1 MLETP
6 VYFYRFLEKVNKE
19 LALVARELEQSIYT
33 SPRTMLTHARI
44 LIDSILQLVMKEEEL
59 EDHPY
64 ASLKDRLDELDA
76 KGYLTPEVR
85 DALHNV
91 RMLGN
96 QAAHQS
102 RSFRVSE
109 ALQSWESIYIVVKWY
124 LEVYGPIDFVVPDY
138 QDPEYRVE
146 HNYEMPELEARLQV
160 LEDLLKASMTGGSEA
175 VEEVAVTTEVEVM
188 PELPGFTPIRTISYK
203 GRKLEIPYFLRDAF
217 LLPQRFEK
225 SETFLIRL
233 GAEQEARIMSE
244 LPDDLGGLHQYVK
257 RFSEKNDETI
267 FDELAV
273 FIQEEKIR
281 RKLIV
286 ERPGELFYFFKE
298 RHIVITKELA
308 EIPLSTDEFTGI
320 PSLIRQLND
329 VGKTKVEHLPRELVT
344 LAKYKNAG
352 IGTIEKLFEQMKTK
366 VERSSI
372 PQ

>member
-6 VYFYRFLEKVNKE
+6 NYFYRFLEPINKE

-44 LIDSILQLVMKEEEL
+44 LIDTILQLVMKHENL
-59 EDHPY
+59 EAHQY
-64 ASLKDRLDELDA
+64 ISLKDRMDELDRN
-76 KGYLTPEVR
+76 GYVTPEVR
-85 DALHNV
+85 DALHQV
-91 RMLGN
+91 RQLGN
-96 QAAHQS
+96 QAAHQA
-102 RSFRVSE
+102 RNFRVSE
-109 ALQSWESIYIVVKWY
+109 ALQSWESIYIAVKWY
-124 LEVYGPIDFVVPDY
+124 LEVYGPIDLDVPDY

-146 HNYEMPELEARLQV
+146 QGFEMPELEARLQK
-160 LEDLLKASMTGGSEA
+160 LEDLLKDSMLDEAPAKEEMAAA
-175 VEEVAVTTEVEVM
+175 VEVDIM

-203 GRKLEIPYFLRDAF
+203 GRTLDIPYFLRDAF

-244 LPDDLGGLHQYVK
+244 LPDNLEGFHLYVK
-257 RFSEKNDETI
+257 RFNEKNDETL
-267 FDELAV
+267 FDELNL

-281 RKLIV
+281 RRLLV
-286 ERPGELFYFFKE
+286 ERPGELFYFFKD

-308 EIPLSTDEFTGI
+308 EVPLSTEEFTGI

-329 VGKTKVEHLPRELVT
+329 VGKTIVADLPRELVT

-352 IGTIEKLFEQMKTK
+352 IGTIEKLFEQMKVK
-366 VERSSI
+366 LG
-372 PQ
+372 